1 MTVQGWLG
9 SLRGRIL
16 IGLAVLVAGLVV
28 VAWWGTATL
37 RTMRRDVDRELQA
50 LRAAADAGNRL
61 VIAVFDEIR
70 AAEQYMV
77 APAAAPRDRFQTAAD
92 EAFDQ
97 QARLA
102 ALPGL
107 TEPEHLMVIRI
118 KQLQAEIQADYAL
131 AHALRDLRRDRDA
144 SARVAAV
151 GAPASELLGLVRQ
164 VAGRQADKAAVAADR
179 LRAQAGRR
187 ELLLWTVAGV
197 VLLLGVGMARWTL
210 QELAAPLTALA
221 TLAERCGA
229 GDLRPVAAGPMP
241 AEFRLLAHALRTMAE
256 RLRSLV
262 IEVTAEADRIAGAAG
277 DLSAVSEQL
286 AASGSEVATAV
297 QDIAQ
302 GAESQRGELQSVRE
316 GLGRL
321 REAMGEMELAAGRVA
336 ELGEEIRGVA
346 DRHRGDV
353 TAARGALLGVREVVQ
368 TASGHIAQ
376 LAQQSV
382 AIDDF
387 VDLVKRIS
395 SQTNL
400 LALNAAIEA
409 ARAGEHGPGFAVVA
423 EEVRQLADE
432 SARAAEDVARTTGAI
447 RDQVEDVT
455 DTMAAGHAKVRG
467 IESVAEGAASGL
479 AEIIGA
485 VEHVEQAAGRVMW
498 SAQNYRSI
506 TEDLG
511 RRAEQVTGRAVAHA
525 ASAEAVTAAVEQQ
538 GASTQEMAAATSN
551 LLQAAE
557 KLRGLVRGFR
567 V

>member
-1 MTVQGWLG
+1 MSAWLG

-16 IGLAVLVAGLVV
+16 VGLAVLVAGLVV
-28 VAWWGTATL
+28 VAWWGTTTL
-37 RTMRRDVDRELQA
+37 RTMRREVNRELQL
-50 LRAAADAGNRL
+50 LRAAGDIGNRL

-70 AAEQYMV
+70 AAEQYLV
-77 APAAAPRDRFQTAAD
+77 SPAASARDRFQAAAD

-102 ALPGL
+102 EVPGL
-107 TEPEHLMVIRI
+107 TQPEQQMVIRI
-118 KQLQAEIQADYAL
+118 KRLQAEIQAEYAL
-131 AHALRDLRRDRDA
+131 AHALRDLRRDREA
-144 SARVAAV
+144 LARAAAV
-151 GAPASELLGLVRQ
+151 GAPAGELLGLVRQ
-164 VAGRQADKAAVAADR
+164 VASRQGDKAAVAADR
-179 LRAQAGRR
+179 LQAQAASR

-197 VLLLGVGMARWTL
+197 VLLFGVGMARWTL
-210 QELAAPLTALA
+210 QELATPLKALA

-229 GDLRPVAAGPMP
+229 GDLRPVTTGPMP
-241 AEFRLLAHALRTMAE
+241 QEFRVLAHALQTMAE
-256 RLRSLV
+256 RLRALV

-286 AASGSEVATAV
+286 AASGSEVSTAV

-302 GAESQRGELQSVRE
+302 GAESQRGELQSVAE
-316 GLGRL
+316 GLERL
-321 REAMGEMELAAGRVA
+321 REAMNEMEMAAGRVA

-353 TAARGALLGVREVVQ
+353 TAARAALLGVREVVQ
-368 TASGHIAQ
+368 TASSHIAQ

-498 SAQNYRSI
+498 SAQNYREI
-506 TEDLG
+506 TDQLG
-511 RRAEQVTGRAVAHA
+511 RRAEQVTGRAVSHA
-525 ASAEAVTAAVEQQ
+525 SSAEAVTAAVEQQ
-538 GASTQEMAAATSN
+538 GASTQEIAAATSN

>member
-16 IGLAVLVAGLVV
+16 IGLTVLVGGLVV

-37 RTMRRDVDRELQA
+37 RTMRHDVDRELQA

-70 AAEQYMV
+70 AAEQYLV
-77 APAAAPRDRFQTAAD
+77 APAAAARDRFQTAAD

-107 TEPEHLMVIRI
+107 TEPEHLMAIRI

-131 AHALRDLRRDRDA
+131 AHALRDLARDPDA
-144 SARVAAV
+144 AARAAAV
-151 GAPASELLGLVRQ
+151 GAPASALLGVVRQ
-164 VAGRQADKAAVAADR
+164 LASRQAEKAAVAADR
-179 LRAQAGRR
+179 LRSQAASR

-210 QELAAPLTALA
+210 QELATPLSALA

-229 GDLRPVAAGPMP
+229 GDLRPVATGPMP
-241 AEFRLLAHALRTMAE
+241 GEFRLLAHALRTMAE
-256 RLRSLV
+256 RLRALV

-302 GAESQRGELQSVRE
+302 GAESQRGELQSVGE

-376 LAQQSV
+376 LAQQSL

-447 RDQVEDVT
+447 RNQVEDVT

-498 SAQNYRSI
+498 SAQSYRSI

-525 ASAEAVTAAVEQQ
+525 SSAEAVTAAVEQQ